1 VRQAEPDT
9 NAAAQTGM
17 DPMALSGRPACETL
31 VSADIAAIAARVRT
45 GGLIAY
51 PTEAVF
57 GLGCRPADAAAFE
70 RLLEAK
76 NRDVGKGVIVITDDL
91 SRVAHWLE
99 PVPEAMQAMAEASW
113 PGPHTWLWPARSA
126 CPVWLRGR
134 HTRLA
139 VRVTAHP
146 AVRALC
152 VAAGSALVSTS
163 ANRSGEPP
171 CRDTGCVRQHFEGQV
186 DGILDLPCGG
196 AETPSSIRDMI
207 TGAWIR
213 GGPAGPPLPQR
224 RIWP

>member
-1 VRQAEPDT
+1 MSVPAGP
-9 NAAAQTGM
+9 
-17 DPMALSGRPACETL
+17 GRETL
-31 VSADIAAIAARVRT
+31 VSAGIEAIAALVRN
-45 GGLIAY
+45 GGVIAY

-70 RLLEAK
+70 RLLEIK
-76 NRDVGKGVIVITDDL
+76 DRDVGKGVIVITDDL

-113 PGPHTWLWPARSA
+113 PGPHTWLWPARPA
-126 CPVWLRGR
+126 CPGWLRGR

-152 VAAGSALVSTS
+152 AAAGSALVSTS

-171 CRDTGCVRQHFEGQV
+171 CRDTGCVWRHFEGRL
-186 DGILDLPCGG
+186 DGILDLPCGE
-196 AETPSSIRDMI
+196 AAAPSSIRDMV

-213 GGPAGPPLPQR
+213 GGPGSR
-224 RIWP
+224 

>member
-1 VRQAEPDT
+1 
-9 NAAAQTGM
+9 
-17 DPMALSGRPACETL
+17 MAGPGGTLRDTL
-31 VSADIAAIAARVRT
+31 VSDDIAAIAAIVRR
-45 GGLIAY
+45 GGVIAY

-70 RLLEAK
+70 RILEVK
-76 NRDVGKGVIVITDDL
+76 NRDIGKGVIVITDNL

-99 PVPEAMQAMAEASW
+99 PVPEAMQAIAEASW
-113 PGPHTWLWPARSA
+113 PGPHTWLWPARSS
-126 CPVWLRGR
+126 CPAWLRGS

-152 VAAGSALVSTS
+152 AAAGSALVSTS
-163 ANRSGEPP
+163 ANRSGDPP
-171 CRDTGCVRQHFEGQV
+171 CRDSSCVRECFEGRL

-196 AETPSSIRDMI
+196 AETPSSIRDML

-213 GGPAGPPLPQR
+213 GGPTAHTARQ
-224 RIWP
+224 

>member
-1 VRQAEPDT
+1 MAVP
-9 NAAAQTGM
+9 NAT
-17 DPMALSGRPACETL
+17 PRETL
-31 VSADIAAIAARVRT
+31 IADDIAAIAAIVRK
-45 GGLIAY
+45 GGVIAY

-70 RLLEAK
+70 RILEMK

-113 PGPHTWLWPARSA
+113 PGPYTWLWPARAA
-126 CPVWLRGR
+126 CPAWLRGS

-146 AVRALC
+146 SVRELC
-152 VAAGSALVSTS
+152 AAAGSALVSTS

-171 CRDTGCVRQHFEGQV
+171 CRDTACVRECFQGRL

-196 AETPSSIRDMI
+196 VDAPSSIRDMV

-213 GGPAGPPLPQR
+213 GGPTSSKES
-224 RIWP
+224 